1 MKKLLF
7 LFFLCLFS
15 LANGQENEDI
25 NGNLIGY
32 IDKSDFLKGKHKDW
46 FLKNYEEYRPKQKI
60 CLLYTSDA
68 ADE

>member
-25 NGNLIGY
+25 NGNLVGY
-32 IDKSDFLKGKHKDW
+32 IDKSDFLKDKHKDW
-46 FLKNYEEYRPKQKI
+46 FLYY
-60 CLLYTSDA
+60 Y
-68 ADE
+68 